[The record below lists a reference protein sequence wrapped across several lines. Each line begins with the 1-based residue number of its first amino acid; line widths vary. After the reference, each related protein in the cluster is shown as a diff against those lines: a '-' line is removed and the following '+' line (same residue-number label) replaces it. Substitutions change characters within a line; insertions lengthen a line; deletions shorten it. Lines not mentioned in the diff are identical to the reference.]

1 MCEENSSLISN
12 NNAYG
17 GIFLPSDNYVDLS
30 DLNVDLSDLYD
41 TLSDLY
47 NDLSDLYV
55 DIIYSFVRK

>member
-30 DLNVDLSDLYD
+30 GLYVDLSDNFFAICMAL
-41 TLSDLY
+41 TRQEQ
-47 NDLSDLYV
+47 
-55 DIIYSFVRK
+55 IYFFTNE